1 MRYSQ
6 EVLIAGTKFYC
17 WLSLQD
23 VTDLEYEA
31 FASALIEWSKA
42 PFVGGQSR
50 HGCGEVELK
59 FDNWISVSPLA
70 KADTHAVGMPLGQA
84 YTEHLHSNR
93 ESILRALG
101 EIG

>member
-6 EVLIAGTKFYC
+6 EVLIAGTRFYC
-17 WLSLQD
+17 WLQLED

-42 PFVGGQSR
+42 PFIGGQSR

-59 FDNWISVSPLA
+59 FDNWMSVSPLA
-70 KADTHAVGMPLGQA
+70 RAGNQEVGLPLGQA
-84 YTEHLHSNR
+84 YSEHLQTNK
-93 ESILRALG
+93 EDILKVLG